1 MPEDSTFSQFIGR
14 IRAGDEMAA
23 SELVKRFEPV
33 IRMEVRLGMRDPS
46 LNRLFDS
53 MDICQSVLG
62 SFFVRAASGQYDLDK
77 PEHLV
82 QLLVRMAR
90 NKLASQARQ
99 YYRDRRDVRRMSE
112 EIGGKMDTM
121 ADDPSPSQVVAGR
134 ELLEKFCKNLTEE
147 ERRLMHWRNQGRS
160 WTDIAAEMGGSPN
173 ARCQQLTRAV
183 DRVAQQLGL
192 DE

>member
-1 MPEDSTFSQFIGR
+1 MPDEHTFAQFIGR
-14 IRAGDEMAA
+14 IRAGDEKAA
-23 SELVKRFEPV
+23 AELVKRFEPV

-82 QLLVRMAR
+82 KLLVQMAR

-99 YYRDRRDVRRMSE
+99 YYRERRDVRRMSE
-112 EIGGKMDTM
+112 ETGGKLDTV
-121 ADDPSPSQVVAGR
+121 ANGPSPSQLVSGR
-134 ELLEKFCKNLTEE
+134 ELLEKMREQLSEE
-147 ERRLMHWRNQGRS
+147 ERRLVNWRSQGRS
-160 WTDIAAEMGGSPN
+160 WAEIAAEIGGTPN
-173 ARCQQLTRAV
+173 ARCQQLSRAV
-183 DRVAQQLGL
+183 ERVSRQLGL
-192 DE
+192 EE

>member
-1 MPEDSTFSQFIGR
+1 MPEDSTFSQFIDR
-14 IRAGDEMAA
+14 IRAGDEKAA
-23 SELVKRFEPV
+23 EELVKRFEPV
-33 IRMEVRLGMRDPS
+33 IRMEVRMGMRDPS

-62 SFFVRAASGQYDLDK
+62 SFFVRAASGQFDLNK
-77 PEHLV
+77 PENLV
-82 QLLVRMAR
+82 HLLVRMAR
-90 NKLASQARQ
+90 NKLASQARL
-99 YYRDRRDVRRMSE
+99 YYQDRRDVRRMSKRM
-112 EIGGKMDTM
+112 GGKLDTV

-134 ELLEKFCKNLTEE
+134 ELLERFRECLTEE
-147 ERRLMHWRNQGRS
+147 ERRLVLRRNQGQS
-160 WTDIAAEMGGSPN
+160 WAEIATEMGGSPN

>member
-1 MPEDSTFSQFIGR
+1 MTDDNTFAQFIGR
-14 IRAGDEMAA
+14 IRAGDEQAA
-23 SELVKRFEPV
+23 GELVKRFEPV
-33 IRMEVRLGMRDPS
+33 IRMEVRMGMRDPS

-82 QLLVRMAR
+82 QLLVQMAR

-99 YYRDRRDVRRMSE
+99 YYRERRDIRRLSE
-112 EIGGKMDTM
+112 ERGGKLDTI
-121 ADDPSPSQVVAGR
+121 ADGPSPSQVVSGR
-134 ELLEKFCKNLTEE
+134 ELLEKFREQLTEE
-147 ERRLMHWRNQGRS
+147 ERRLVNWRSQGRS
-160 WTDIAAEMGGSPN
+160 WTEIAAEIGGSPN
-173 ARCQQLTRAV
+173 ARCQQLARAL
-183 DRVAQQLGL
+183 DRVSHQLGL